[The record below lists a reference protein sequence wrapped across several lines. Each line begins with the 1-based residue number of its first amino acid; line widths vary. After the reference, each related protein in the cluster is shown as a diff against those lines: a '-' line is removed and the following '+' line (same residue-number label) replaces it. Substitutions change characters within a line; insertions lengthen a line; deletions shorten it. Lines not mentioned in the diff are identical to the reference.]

1 MSILCEL
8 ALVLFYCEFLN
19 YELVVYVGEEVVYLL
34 PMDEVWGS
42 FHRKKI
48 KFKMPDLTL
57 RLLWFL
63 TQTLARFLLLFC
75 FS

>member
-1 MSILCEL
+1 MSILGEL

-19 YELVVYVGEEVVYLL
+19 YELVVYVGGGVVYFL

-42 FHRKKI
+42 FHRKKF

-57 RLLWFL
+57 C
-63 TQTLARFLLLFC
+63 LLLREKYGF
-75 FS
+75 